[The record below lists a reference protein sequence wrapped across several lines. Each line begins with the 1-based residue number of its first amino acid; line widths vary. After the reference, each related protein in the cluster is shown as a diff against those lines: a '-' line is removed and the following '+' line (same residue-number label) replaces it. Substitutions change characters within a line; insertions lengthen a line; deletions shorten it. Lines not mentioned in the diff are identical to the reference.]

1 RERIL
6 EANRED
12 KRVAEEEVKRGT
24 LSLALWKRLDL
35 EGAKFDALL
44 AGIDDVR
51 RLDDPVGKV
60 TLARRL
66 DEGLDLYRVTC
77 PLGVIG
83 VIFEARPD
91 AAVQISVLGLKSSNA
106 VILKGGSE
114 ASRTNR
120 ALVECMRS
128 ALADDSVVPVDTI
141 QLLTTRAEVADL
153 LQQDRFVDLVIP
165 RGSNELVRSIQA
177 STRIPVLGHADGI
190 CSVYLDRAADPD
202 RAVAITLDAK
212 TQYPAV
218 CNAAETLLIHSDLL
232 GSVWPRVAEALSSA
246 GVEIRAD
253 ERARKAFSAAKLA
266 SSEDFDTE
274 FLDLTIAVKTVDS
287 LDEAI
292 DHINEHGS
300 HHTDAIVTEDRAAA
314 ERFLA
319 RVDSAGV
326 YHNASTRFAD
336 GFRYGF
342 GAEVGVSSN
351 KTHARG
357 PVGLDGLVIYK
368 YRLYGSGQ
376 GVANYGP
383 GKRPYLHAPL
393 APELPPRP

>member
-153 LQQDRFVDLVIP
+153 LQQ
-165 RGSNELVRSIQA
+165 
-177 STRIPVLGHADGI
+177 
-190 CSVYLDRAADPD
+190 
-202 RAVAITLDAK
+202 
-212 TQYPAV
+212 
-218 CNAAETLLIHSDLL
+218 
-232 GSVWPRVAEALSSA
+232 
-246 GVEIRAD
+246 
-253 ERARKAFSAAKLA
+253 
-266 SSEDFDTE
+266 
-274 FLDLTIAVKTVDS
+274 
-287 LDEAI
+287 
-292 DHINEHGS
+292 
-300 HHTDAIVTEDRAAA
+300 
-314 ERFLA
+314 
-319 RVDSAGV
+319 
-326 YHNASTRFAD
+326 
-336 GFRYGF
+336 
-342 GAEVGVSSN
+342 
-351 KTHARG
+351 
-357 PVGLDGLVIYK
+357 
-368 YRLYGSGQ
+368 
-376 GVANYGP
+376 
-383 GKRPYLHAPL
+383 
-393 APELPPRP
+393 